1 MLLLTSTSDQLQLVT
16 SAATST
22 IEVHASWVDVSG
34 TTITPARQNTLITTA
49 TSTVVVPSPAAA
61 TQRNVKG
68 LYVTNNST
76 GTNCTVSVRHTD
88 GTNAVELMEFVLLPG
103 ENMGYREDGSW
114 VHRDRAGAEYPPA
127 GLGAYNGNTVPFMK
141 SGTAADTIGY
151 WYCTSKDAGYPGAW
165 ASGTPGV
172 NGRVTDGT
180 QAADYGCVPVPN
192 ATTGSNYLTE
202 LMMQANV
209 NHSHLFFDVLW
220 VNSGIVV
227 TTTTAQAITTPTL
240 PARDIN
246 GQTNGEGCM
255 IAMLTTTANTNAAA
269 IANST
274 ISYTNSKGVA
284 GRTATLTAIA
294 GSQITI
300 SPVVGTLTWF
310 NLAAGDT
317 GVRSIQS
324 ITLGTS
330 LVAGAVSFMICRDIA
345 NIGTTIVNVMAQK
358 VIGSPGIKLYNGSC
372 ILHCYLASATTA
384 TFCNGELT
392 VMEK

>member
-1 MLLLTSTSDQLQLVT
+1 MILLTSTSDLIKLVT
-16 SAATST
+16 SAAANS
-22 IEVHASWVDVSG
+22 IDVHASYVDLSG
-34 TTITPARQNTLITTA
+34 TTVTPGRLNTKITTA
-49 TSTVVVPSPAAA
+49 TTTNIVTSPGAS
-61 TQRNVKG
+61 TQRNLKG
-68 LYVTNNST
+68 LYVTNNSA
-76 GTNCTVSVRHTD
+76 GTNCNVAVQHFD
-88 GTNAVELMEFVLLPG
+88 GTNTVELIQFNLLPG
-103 ENMGYREDGSW
+103 ENLAYREDGSW
-114 VHRDRAGAEYPPA
+114 VHRDAAGAEYPPA
-127 GLGAYNGNTVPFMK
+127 GLGAYTGRTVPFMK
-141 SGTAADTIGY
+141 SGTAADTVGY
-151 WYCTSKDAGYPGAW
+151 WYCTSKDAGFPGAW
-165 ASGTPGV
+165 NPGTPGV

-180 QAADYGCVPVPN
+180 NSADFGCIPIANAA
-192 ATTGSNYLTE
+192 TGTNFLTE
-202 LMMQANV
+202 LQMQANV

-240 PARDIN
+240 PARDVN
-246 GQTNGEGCM
+246 GATNGEGCM

-274 ISYTNSKGVA
+274 ISYTNSQGTA

-300 SPVVGTLTWF
+300 SPVIGTITWF

-317 GVRSIQS
+317 GVKSIES
-324 ITLGTS
+324 IALGTS

-345 NIGTTIVNVMAQK
+345 NIGTTIANVMAQK